1 VPVRQGEAPVLSVS
15 ESVPDTLAQLDT
27 AVSEL
32 RERRAAWVAVPPAA
46 RIRLIDELIAG
57 VARVADRWSAA
68 AAEAEGLAP
77 SDPDAAEEAIAGPY
91 LALRQLRLLRGSL
104 VDIGRRGTPRIP
116 GPVTTRPDGRVTA
129 RVVPADRFDRLMY
142 LGVSAEV
149 WMQPGVT
156 EAELAL
162 TQAVAYHQP
171 DGGGVCLVLGAGN
184 VTSIAPL
191 DAIYKLLV
199 ANRVVILKTHPTQA
213 FMGPIL
219 EECLAPL
226 IRDGWLRIVH
236 GGATE
241 GAHLAHHPD
250 VDELHITGS
259 QRTYDTIV
267 FGAGP
272 VGEARRQR
280 DEPIMSKPFTAELG
294 NLTPVIVVPG
304 PWSHSD
310 LAYQADNVATML
322 TNNAGFNCTTPR
334 VIVTAAGWKLRQQF
348 LNGVRARLRATQV
361 RRAYYPGAG
370 ERYDQFLAAHPEAEQ
385 YGEREGDRLPW
396 ALITDLDPGARDDL
410 CYTTEAFCGVFAET
424 PLPSDSPADFLDRA
438 VAFANTALWG
448 TLNATVIV
456 HPASLHDP
464 ETAAAVERAIAE
476 LRYGTVSLN
485 HWSAIGFALGAT
497 PWGAHPGHPRNDIG
511 SGTDVV
517 HNTLMF
523 SRVEKTVVRAPF
535 RAWPKPIWFGSHRTA
550 RRLAPR
556 LVRFEAHPSLL
567 RFAGLLPAALLG

>member
-1 VPVRQGEAPVLSVS
+1 MAL
-15 ESVPDTLAQLDT
+15 
-27 AVSEL
+27 L
-32 RERRAAWVAVPPAA
+32 RERRTAWVVVQPAA
-46 RIRLIDELIAG
+46 RIRLIDELIGG
-57 VARVADRWSAA
+57 VARVADRWAAA

-77 SDPDAAEEAIAGPY
+77 SDPDAAEGAIAGPY
-91 LALRQLRLLRGSL
+91 LALRQLRLLRRSL
-104 VDIGRRGTPRIP
+104 VDIERRGAPRIP

-142 LGVSAEV
+142 AGVSAEV

-156 EAELAL
+156 AAELAS
-162 TQAVAYHQP
+162 TQAVAYRQP

-191 DAIYKLLV
+191 DAIYKLFV
-199 ANRVVILKTHPTQA
+199 ANRVVVLKTHPTQA
-213 FMGPIL
+213 FLGPIL
-219 EECLAPL
+219 EEGLQPL

-236 GGATE
+236 GGAAE
-241 GAHLAHHPD
+241 GAHLAHHPG

-259 QRTYDTIV
+259 QRTYDAIV
-267 FGAGP
+267 FGTGP
-272 VGEARRQR
+272 EGEARRQR

-304 PWSHSD
+304 PWSLSD
-310 LAYQADNVATML
+310 LEYQADNLATML

-334 VIVTAAGWKLRQQF
+334 VIITPAGWKLRQQF
-348 LNGVRARLRATQV
+348 LNELRARLRATRL
-361 RRAYYPGAG
+361 RRAYYPGAV

-385 YGEREGDRLPW
+385 YGERHDDRLPW
-396 ALITDLDPGARDDL
+396 ALITDLDPGARDEL

-424 PLPSDSPADFLDRA
+424 PLPSASPADFLDRA
-438 VAFANTALWG
+438 VGFANTALWG
-448 TLNATVIV
+448 TLNATLIV
-456 HPASLHDP
+456 HPTSLRDP
-464 ETAAAVERAIAE
+464 ETAAALERAVAD

-485 HWSAIGFALGAT
+485 HWSAIGFALGAP
-497 PWGAHPGHPRNDIG
+497 PWGAHPGHRRNDIG

-550 RRLAPR
+550 RRLAPK
-556 LVRFEAHPSLL
+556 LVRFEANPSLL
-567 RFAGLLPAALLG
+567 RFAGLLPLALLG